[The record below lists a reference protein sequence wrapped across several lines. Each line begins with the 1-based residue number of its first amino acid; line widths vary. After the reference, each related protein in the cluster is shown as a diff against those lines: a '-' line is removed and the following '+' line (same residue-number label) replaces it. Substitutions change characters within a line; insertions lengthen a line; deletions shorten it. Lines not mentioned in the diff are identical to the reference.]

1 MKFFLKFLR
10 LSLIWLFTGFTL
22 AILLM
27 AGTYVYLAP
36 DLPEIDT
43 LKDVQLQTPLRVF
56 SREGALIAEF
66 GEKKRSPLNY
76 AEVPDL
82 MVKAVLAAEDDRFF
96 EHPGVDYQG
105 ILRAVIHLVKTGRK
119 GQGGSTITMQVARN
133 FFLSREKTYLRKL
146 NEIFLALKI
155 ERELTKQEILELY
168 LNKIYLGTRSYGV
181 AAAAQVY
188 YGKNIKDLSV
198 DQFAMI
204 AGLPKA
210 PSKYNP
216 IANNKRA
223 TIRRNYVLGRMHELE
238 FIDQSTY
245 NKAIEI
251 EDNAKRHGLSIE
263 LNAPY
268 MAEMVRAEL
277 VKQYGNDAY
286 TLGYRVYTT
295 LDTRLQRFANNA
307 LRRNILEYDLRH
319 GYRGSEG
326 HIELEPDLLAAL
338 PEVEAPVLNQ
348 PGSAA
353 GPQRVVPPD
362 LSLVM
367 TASVREQLKDI
378 PVVGG
383 LVPVVVLYLEDQAMT
398 VLHVDGRLERVAWKG
413 LKWAREYK
421 DENRRGPRPK
431 FASDIANQGDIVR
444 LATNNAGEVRLAQI
458 PAVKGALVSM
468 TPETGEIR
476 SLVGGFDF
484 YYSKFNRVTQAYRQP
499 GSNFK
504 PFIYSAALD
513 SGYTAASLINDAP
526 VVFEDAGLE
535 NTWRPENYSGKFFGP
550 TRLRVGLMKSRN
562 LISIRLLRAIGIKYA
577 INYAKKFGFDE
588 KRIPKDLSLA
598 LGSTS
603 LTPMD
608 LLTGYAA
615 IANGGYRVFP
625 SFIQR
630 IEDSRGE
637 VIYQNNPVQVCH
649 ECEKQAELELQRA
662 LQREIAET
670 NGDVEDTT
678 ADDIDNRVEQNT
690 VQNDEKDLTSIRVAE
705 RVMTEQN
712 NYIMRSILSDVIRSG
727 TGRRARK
734 IGRADLAG
742 KTGTTNEQKDA
753 WFSGYSSTLVT
764 TAWMGFDQHQPLGA
778 KETGA
783 SAALPMWIYFME
795 NAMKGVPEKVLE
807 VPAGIVSV
815 RIDPETGL
823 LAAQGQTNAIFE
835 TFRTVNVPKETAQV
849 KIVKDKNTN
858 VPDVQ
863 VPEQI
868 F

>member
-10 LSLIWLFTGFTL
+10 LSLISLFSGFTL
-22 AILLM
+22 AVLLT
-27 AGTYVYLAP
+27 AGTYIYLAP
-36 DLPEIDT
+36 GLPEIDT

-66 GEKKRSPLNY
+66 GEKKRSPLKY

-105 ILRAVIHLVKTGRK
+105 ILRAVVHLVKTGRK

-155 ERELTKQEILELY
+155 ERELSKQEILELY

-181 AAAAQVY
+181 AAASQVY
-188 YGKNIKDLSV
+188 YGKNINDLTV

-216 IANNKRA
+216 IANKKRA
-223 TIRRNYVLGRMHELE
+223 TIRRNYVLGRMRDLN
-238 FIDQSTY
+238 FIDEDTY
-245 NKAIEI
+245 SKALAL
-251 EDNAKRHGLSIE
+251 EDNARRHGLSIE

-277 VKQYGNDAY
+277 VKQYGNNAY
-286 TLGYRVYTT
+286 TQGYRVYTT
-295 LDTRLQRFANNA
+295 LDTRLQRFANDA

-319 GYRGSEG
+319 GYRGSEANL
-326 HIELEPDLLAAL
+326 ELEPALLAAI
-338 PEVEAPVLNQ
+338 PEIEPPVLNRPESS
-348 PGSAA
+348 PGPKPVKPASL
-353 GPQRVVPPD
+353 PLD
-362 LSLVM
+362 LTTSI
-367 TASVREQLKDI
+367 REQLKDI

-383 LVPVVVLYLEDQAMT
+383 LVPAVVLYLEERAMT
-398 VLHVDGRLERVAWKG
+398 VLRADGQLERVTWQG

-421 DENRRGPRPK
+421 DENRRGARPK
-431 FASDIANQGDIVR
+431 FASDIVSQGDIVR
-444 LATNNAGEVRLAQI
+444 LATNEGGEVRLAQI

-476 SLVGGFDF
+476 ALVGGFDF

-550 TRLRVGLMKSRN
+550 TRLRIGLMKSRN

-588 KRIPKDLSLA
+588 KRMPKDLSLA

-603 LTPMD
+603 LTPLD

-637 VIYQNNPVQVCH
+637 VIYQNNPVQVCR
-649 ECEKQAELELQRA
+649 ECEKRAELELQRA
-662 LQREIAET
+662 LEKELAESA
-670 NGDVEDTT
+670 GEL
-678 ADDIDNRVEQNT
+678 AENT
-690 VQNDEKDLTSIRVAE
+690 VNETDKPVEETPKREDEKDIASVRVAE

-734 IGRADLAG
+734 IGRNDLAG
-742 KTGTTNEQKDA
+742 KTGTTNDQKDA

-783 SAALPMWIYFME
+783 SAALPMWIYYME
-795 NAMKGVPEKVLE
+795 NAMKGVPEKVFE
-807 VPAGIVSV
+807 VPDEIVSV

-849 KIVKDKNTN
+849 KVVKDKNTT

-863 VPEQI
+863 IPEQI

>member
-10 LSLIWLFTGFTL
+10 FSLIWLFSGFT
-22 AILLM
+22 AGVLLL
-27 AGTYVYLAP
+27 AGTYIYLAP
-36 DLPEIDT
+36 NLPEIDT
-43 LKDVQLQTPLRVF
+43 LKDVQLQTPLRVY
-56 SREGALIAEF
+56 SREGALVAEF

-76 AEVPDL
+76 SDVPDL

-105 ILRAVIHLVKTGRK
+105 ILRAVVHLVKTGKK

-155 ERELTKQEILELY
+155 EQELTKQEILELY

-188 YGKNIKDLSV
+188 YGKEIKELSV
-198 DQFAMI
+198 DQLAMI

-216 IANNKRA
+216 IANKKRA
-223 TIRRNYVLGRMHELE
+223 TIRRNYVLGRMRDLE
-238 FIDQSTY
+238 FIDQATY
-245 NKAIEI
+245 DKAVAI
-251 EDNAKRHGLSIE
+251 EDNASRHGLSIE
-263 LNAPY
+263 LKAPFV
-268 MAEMVRAEL
+268 AEMVRAEL
-277 VKQYGNDAY
+277 VKQYGNEAY

-295 LDTRLQRFANNA
+295 LDTRLQRFANAA
-307 LRRNILEYDLRH
+307 LRRNMLEYDRRH
-319 GYRGSEG
+319 GYRGSEAS
-326 HIELEPDLLAAL
+326 IEIAQELKDAL
-338 PEVEAPVLNQ
+338 PVIEPPALNRPKGDPEPQPVAIVSL
-348 PGSAA
+348 
-353 GPQRVVPPD
+353 PD
-362 LSLVM
+362 EL
-367 TASVREQLKDI
+367 TRSVREQLKDI
-378 PVVGG
+378 PVVGR
-383 LVPVVVLYLEDQAMT
+383 LVPAVVLHLEERAIT
-398 VLHVDGRLERVAWKG
+398 VIRADGKLERIDWNG
-413 LKWAREYK
+413 LEWARPYK
-421 DENRRGPRPK
+421 DENRRGPKPR
-431 FASDIANQGDIVR
+431 FAADIVSQ
-444 LATNNAGEVRLAQI
+444 GEVIRLVRNDKDELRLTQV

-476 SLVGGFDF
+476 ALVGGFDF

-526 VVFEDAGLE
+526 VVFDDAGLE

-562 LISIRLLRAIGIKYA
+562 LISIRLLRSIGIKYA

-588 KRIPKDLSLA
+588 KRMPKDLSLA

-603 LTPMD
+603 LTPLE
-608 LLTGYAA
+608 LLTGYAS
-615 IANGGYRVFP
+615 IANGGYRIFP
-625 SFIQR
+625 SFIER
-630 IEDSRGE
+630 IEDSRGNI
-637 VIYQNNPVQVCH
+637 IYQNNPVQVCL
-649 ECEKQAELELQRA
+649 ECEKLAELELQRA
-662 LQREIAET
+662 LEKELAKTNAET
-670 NGDVEDTT
+670 SEEIVEVVDAEEATDET
-678 ADDIDNRVEQNT
+678 AAEDKLPV
-690 VQNDEKDLTSIRVAE
+690 KAAE
-705 RVMTEQN
+705 RIMSEQN
-712 NYIMRSILSDVIRSG
+712 NYIMRSILSDVIKSG

-734 IGRADLAG
+734 IGRNDLAG

-764 TAWMGFDQHQPLGA
+764 TAWVGFDQHQPLGA

-795 NAMKGVPEKVLE
+795 QAMKGVPEKTFE
-807 VPAGIVSV
+807 VPQGIVTV
-815 RIDPETGL
+815 KIDPETGL
-823 LAAQGQTNAIFE
+823 LAGQGQTNAIFE
-835 TFRTVNVPKETAQV
+835 TFRTVNVPKESAQV
-849 KIVKDKNTN
+849 KVVNDKDNT
-858 VPDVQ
+858 VPEAQ
-863 VPEQI
+863 IPEQI